1 MIEQTHNDVLER
13 LTAYNAELQTPGV
26 APGDYPPQPYE
37 ALVTQIEE
45 ICHRSSK
52 DSFIFP
58 VPTLMPDLCRYAL
71 EHGQDGR
78 IGADVHWPI
87 NLFLHLDVS
96 HDLVVRVLETMFEA
110 QAVPFRGGA
119 RARLVEWICHAVNL
133 WVRDLGRHGRPEAR
147 LEPWV
152 GELMAE
158 CDTWAS
164 ANVRG
169 TNEGGTDPRDLARV
183 VKEVRRTVEGLI
195 VAPVGTRSIG
205 FF

>member
-1 MIEQTHNDVLER
+1 LI
-13 LTAYNAELQTPGV
+13 
-26 APGDYPPQPYE
+26 
-37 ALVTQIEE
+37 TQVEG

-58 VPTLMPDLCRYAL
+58 VPTLMPEICRYAV
-71 EHGQDGR
+71 ENGQDGR

-110 QAVPFRGGA
+110 QAVPFRGTG

-133 WVRDLGRHGRPEAR
+133 WVRDLGRHGRPDAR

-152 GELMAE
+152 GELIAE
-158 CDTWAS
+158 CDTWAT

-169 TNEGGTDPRDLARV
+169 INEGGADPRDLARE
-183 VKEVRRTVEGLI
+183 VKEVRRTVEGL
-195 VAPVGTRSIG
+195 VVVPMGTRSIG